1 MSTITMQERIQMS
14 INFMK
19 EKSEEIMNKF
29 QAEEIQTISMNL
41 EQKGF
46 HSLDDSQKKTVSD
59 IVAEQLKTYYTEKFM
74 ISSLAVMEMFD
85 ADRFNELKNLDFS
98 FISNP
103 MKNKNEM
110 RELEIKQNM
119 KKLELLRT
127 FASFSHKNVRVGYD
141 SNGRPFI
148 SQLINRYNIDGIV
161 YLDNKEVVIKDLV
174 VMAV

>member
-19 EKSEEIMNKF
+19 EKSEEVMNKF
-29 QAEEIQTISMNL
+29 QADEIENISMNL

-46 HSLDDSQKKTVSD
+46 QSLEKSEKETIGNV
-59 IVAEQLKTYYTEKFM
+59 VAEQLKVYYSDKFM
-74 ISSLAVMEMFD
+74 LSALAVLEMLD
-85 ADRFNELKNLDFS
+85 NDLFNELKDKDFT

-103 MKNKNEM
+103 MKNKNDM
-110 RELEIKQNM
+110 RELELKQNM
-119 KKLELLRT
+119 RKLETLKK

-148 SQLINRYNIDGIV
+148 SQLVNRYNLEGVV
-161 YLDNKEVVIKDLV
+161 YLDNKEVLIRDLIV
-174 VMAV
+174 AI